1 MRPFRRFVSLCL
13 VFVLP
18 GFALAAAPAGPAPA
32 VNDNTVVVSQG
43 KTRVTL
49 GEVRQTI
56 EDNVPPDKLR
66 LFYADRQR
74 ISKHAGNVFV
84 VHKLADEAAARKL
97 TPAEQR
103 RVDEARIRVL
113 SQIQLDHIVAQEKQP
128 DYEALAREQW
138 QAHPESYQ
146 TPETVHASHILIA
159 AGDKRDDA
167 AARARAEEALAKAR
181 AGADFAALA
190 REYSDD
196 PSAAQNG
203 GDLGFFP
210 RGQMVKPFEDAA
222 FALTTKGELA
232 GPVKSQFGY
241 HIIRFEERRPAGV
254 QPFEAVKQG
263 LINTQKSAFRTRIV
277 NREIERIGTLE
288 GVKTNYDALMT
299 LYQPIDFNQAK
310 GQGEK
315 ASDKGAEQT
324 GSDKASAE
332 KTGADKAGT
341 GKSRQP
347 GE

>member
-1 MRPFRRFVSLCL
+1 MRPFRRFASLCTL
-13 VFVLP
+13 LVLP
-18 GFALAAAPAGPAPA
+18 GLALAAAPGGQP
-32 VNDNTVVVSQG
+32 VNDDTVVVSHG

-49 GEVRQTI
+49 GEVRHTI

-84 VHKLADEAAARKL
+84 VHELADEAAARKL

-103 RVDEARIRVL
+103 RLDEARIRVL

-128 DYEALAREQW
+128 DYEAVAREQW

-146 TPETVHASHILIA
+146 APEAVHASHILIA

-167 AARARAEEALAKAR
+167 AAKARAEEVLAKLR
-181 AGADFAALA
+181 AGADFAAIA

-196 PSAAQNG
+196 PSAAGNG
-203 GDLGFFP
+203 GDLGFFQ
-210 RGQMVKPFEDAA
+210 RGQMVKPFADAA
-222 FALTTKGELA
+222 FALTAKGELA

-254 QPFEAVKQG
+254 QPFEAVREG
-263 LINTQKSAFRTRIV
+263 LINAQKSAFRTRIV

-288 GVKTNYDALMT
+288 GVKTNYEALMT
-299 LYQPIDFNQAK
+299 LYQPIDFDKAK
-310 GQGEK
+310 EQGVKAPKKGVEK
-315 ASDKGAEQT
+315 T
-324 GSDKASAE
+324 GSDEA
-332 KTGADKAGT
+332 GA
-341 GKSRQP
+341 GKN
-347 GE
+347 